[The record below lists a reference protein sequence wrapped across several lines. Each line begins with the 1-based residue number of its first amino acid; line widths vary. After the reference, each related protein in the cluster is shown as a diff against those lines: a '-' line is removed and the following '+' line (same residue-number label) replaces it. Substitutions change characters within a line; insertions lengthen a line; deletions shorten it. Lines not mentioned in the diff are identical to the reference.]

1 MIDAVLLFGALN
13 VLFEFVLLAML
24 APRLRLRLLGNEAAS
39 NALHVFFLVA
49 NLIIHWCTLIGTMSG
64 VLAFVASILTVNVA
78 RKVFGTITEG
88 RYYRVGWIKYSREEL
103 V

>member
-13 VLFEFVLLAML
+13 VCFEFVLLSML
-24 APRLRLRLLGNEAAS
+24 TPRLRLRLLGSEPLSMTMHIA
-39 NALHVFFLVA
+39 FLIA
-49 NLIIHWCTLIGTMSG
+49 FLFIHWGTLIGTMSG

>member
-1 MIDAVLLFGALN
+1 MVDAVLMFGALN

-49 NLIIHWCTLIGTMSG
+49 NLIIHWGTLIGTMSA
-64 VLAFVASILTVNVA
+64 VLAFVSSIVTVHVA
-78 RKVFGTITEG
+78 RAVFGSITEG
-88 RYYRVGWIKYSREEL
+88 RYYRVGFIKYSAEEL
-103 V
+103 K

>member
-1 MIDAVLLFGALN
+1 MVDAVLMFGALN

-49 NLIIHWCTLIGTMSG
+49 NLIIHWGTLIGTMSA
-64 VLAFVASILTVNVA
+64 VLAFVSSIVTVHVA
-78 RKVFGTITEG
+78 RAVFGSITEG
-88 RYYRVGWIKYSREEL
+88 RYYKVGLIKYSREEL
-103 V
+103 I

>member
-13 VLFEFVLLAML
+13 VLFEFVLLCMI

-49 NLIIHWCTLIGTMSG
+49 NLIIHWGTLIGTMSG